1 MLINLD
7 DPTSKRVRGVALLQL
22 GFRPFFL
29 LAGLSSA
36 LLLFY
41 WGFIFQTG
49 SERLAYSPISWHG
62 HEMIFGYVVAVVAGF
77 LLTAAKNWTGKQ
89 TLNGATLMLLV
100 LLWLAGRAGALMAEV
115 LPLWLISLI
124 DLSFIPILAVAVAV
138 PIVQARNYRNLV
150 FIGILLIY
158 AVANGMFHLGTNTV
172 FNNGEA
178 IGIYTG
184 LYTVILL
191 ISVMGGRVIPFFIE
205 RGLSNGFTAIK
216 RKSIDVSSIALLIGF
231 AILHIAGVDG
241 RLTAAVA
248 LAAAIAHGIRLA
260 GWYHHGIWRVPLLW
274 VLVTAYGWIVL
285 GLLLMVPAMLGQLSV
300 MLAIHAITV
309 GGIGLVTAGMMVRVS
324 MGHSGRKLQAP
335 DSLVLSF
342 ILLNIAAVVRVL
354 VPIVLPGLYSD
365 AVFVSAMIWG
375 IAFMMF
381 VVRMAPVY
389 WLPRTDGRPG

>member
-100 LLWLAGRAGALMAEV
+100 LLWLAGRTGALMAEA

-138 PIVQARNYRNLV
+138 PIVHARNYRNLV

-158 AVANGMFHLGTNTV
+158 AVANGMFHLGTNAV
-172 FNNGEA
+172 FNNGET

-205 RGLSNGFTAIK
+205 RGLSNGFIAIK
-216 RKSIDVSSIALLIGF
+216 RKTIDVSSIALLIGF

-324 MGHSGRKLQAP
+324 MGHSGRKLHAP
-335 DSLVLSF
+335 DSLVLAF
-342 ILLNIAAVVRVL
+342 ILLNIATVVRVL

-365 AVFVSAMIWG
+365 AVFVSAMMWG